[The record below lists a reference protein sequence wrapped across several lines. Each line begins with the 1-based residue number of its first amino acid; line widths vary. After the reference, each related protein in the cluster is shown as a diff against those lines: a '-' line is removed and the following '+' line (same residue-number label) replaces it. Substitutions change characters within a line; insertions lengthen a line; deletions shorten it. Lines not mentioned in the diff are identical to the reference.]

1 MNRVLTA
8 LQPSGILHLGN
19 YFGAIEPMTRLQE
32 DNDLFMF
39 VVDYHAITVPQD
51 PKKLREQI
59 LFATAVYLAAG
70 IKPNKTFLFQQSQVP
85 QHTELAWVLNC
96 LTGVGQLERMT
107 QYKDKSE
114 KQDTVYAGLL
124 NYPTLMAADI
134 LLYDTDV
141 VPVGDD
147 QKQHLELAR
156 DLAQRFNSRFGETF
170 TVPKPR
176 IREFGARIMGL
187 DNAENKMSKSA
198 SSEKNYISLM
208 DDDDTV
214 INKIK
219 SAVTDSGSSIKY
231 DPENKP
237 EISNLLT
244 IYSLVTKRPV
254 EDIAKDYAGKG
265 YGTFK
270 EELAE
275 NVLLWLKPLRAEIKA
290 YLKNE
295 DELIRVLEEGSEKAE
310 KIAEHK
316 MQQVRK
322 HIGVAL

>member
-1 MNRVLTA
+1 MKRVLTA

-85 QHTELAWVLNC
+85 QHTELAWVLTC

-107 QYKDKSE
+107 QYKDKSK

-156 DLAQRFNSRFGETF
+156 DLAQRFNSRYGETF

-198 SSEKNYISLM
+198 ESEKNYISLM

-214 INKIK
+214 MNKIK
-219 SAVTDSGSSIKY
+219 SAVTDSDTSIKY

-244 IYSLVTKRPV
+244 IYSLVTKRPAQ
-254 EDIAKDYAGKG
+254 DIAKDYAGKG

-275 NVLLWLKPLRAEIKA
+275 NVILWLKPLRAKIKT
-290 YLKNE
+290 YLENE
-295 DELIRVLEEGSEKAE
+295 DELIKVLEKGSEKAQ
-310 KIAEHK
+310 KIAENK
-316 MQQVRK
+316 MEQVRK
-322 HIGVAL
+322 HIGVSL

>member
-1 MNRVLTA
+1 MKRVLTA

-85 QHTELAWVLNC
+85 QHTELAWVLTC

-107 QYKDKSE
+107 QYKDKSD

-156 DLAQRFNSRFGETF
+156 DLAQRFNSRYGETF

-198 SSEKNYISLM
+198 ESEKNYISLM

-214 INKIK
+214 MNKVK
-219 SAVTDSGSSIKY
+219 SAVTDSDTSIKY

-244 IYSLVTKRPV
+244 IYSLVTKRPAQ
-254 EDIAKDYAGKG
+254 DIAKDYAGKG

-275 NVLLWLKPLRAEIKA
+275 NVILWLKPLRAKIKT
-290 YLKNE
+290 YMENE
-295 DELIRVLEEGSEKAE
+295 DELIKVLEKGSEKAQ
-310 KIAEHK
+310 KIAENK
-316 MQQVRK
+316 MEQVRK
-322 HIGVAL
+322 HIGVSL

>member
-214 INKIK
+214 ISKIK

-295 DELIRVLEEGSEKAE
+295 DELIKVLQEGSEKAE

-316 MQQVRK
+316 MEQVRE